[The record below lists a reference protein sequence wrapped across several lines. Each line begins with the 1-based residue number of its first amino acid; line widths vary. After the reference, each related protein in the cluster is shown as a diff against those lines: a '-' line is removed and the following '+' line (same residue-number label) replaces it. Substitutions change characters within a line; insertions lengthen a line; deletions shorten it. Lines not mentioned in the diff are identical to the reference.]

1 MASTP
6 RKEREWASPNH
17 VKTFYISVCSSNGFL
32 LKAFLFAKSVEH
44 IILRDLSD
52 PLSFIPQF
60 CQILIE
66 SQNGTSSDIILY
78 LLTTMTSNNSP
89 ALSHTF
95 NTRPRRNP
103 GNPKM
108 NGGQNYPRFGISNK
122 ESTTSETKLSTPGS
136 PSSSSG
142 HNSSITVAE
151 RRQTQVSKYLVSED
165 FKSDFATK
173 LNRLRQRERNMTSSQ
188 DMVKTAADQG
198 KGINEEDESREA
210 MDEEDDSREAVN
222 EEHEHREAINEEDES
237 RDAINEEDE
246 SRDDINAEDES
257 QDTDNN
263 NIITDT
269 TSSTTDT
276 TTATIDTTK
285 MPQTSSPGRRRARIH
300 EDSIQVSLKLCSVF
314 FWLNE
319 SSLTSE
325 ILLTDEPMMSENLQ
339 EAEEEG
345 YTSPTSNQEEQSS
358 SRRPSCYFGD
368 EDPEEQSARYEVIS
382 KLADQLAEQIEEND
396 SLLYELGVVRSNNA
410 RLQAV
415 AADKEDEVA
424 CLNQRNRQLE
434 NTVTQLNC
442 SQPAEESAAEVLR
455 SQLNQIRGNL
465 CQLLAQGDAKH
476 QSPGH
481 HNQIES
487 ESVTKMRQ
495 MRRYSWSSAQ
505 AKCFVVQPDQRLDE
519 PACPEANKEGPG
531 EPSGHFPSAQA
542 PRAQGLSAGWT
553 GLVDL
558 TDRESMRA
566 HILWLQAELISSRS
580 ARMETDAAL
589 QSIIDSIAPQTQRPN
604 AGSTDMRVQGLGL
617 FTNSTPVRPLRSL
630 DSNSKAAE
638 TPNRGSCPVSVS
650 SISEEPHNRSSPLL
664 ALASFGFSSW
674 GRKPDSGSSPKQIGD
689 EEAGIPSSN
698 TTSEQNP
705 AAAEKE
711 AAYPFKRFGLRSFFN
726 HSTGGP
732 LSKSDAANTPDG
744 LSTSPSLTALDISRK
759 SPSRSLT
766 LAVMPS
772 SAAIPTVQDENV
784 KPQPIEFNSQN
795 APLGLDSKRSAQQL
809 FPLTAR
815 HEASEEGPTGPSL
828 HTDDHLLLNGGVV
841 PDNSNAIII

>member
-1 MASTP
+1 
-6 RKEREWASPNH
+6 
-17 VKTFYISVCSSNGFL
+17 
-32 LKAFLFAKSVEH
+32 
-44 IILRDLSD
+44 
-52 PLSFIPQF
+52 
-60 CQILIE
+60 
-66 SQNGTSSDIILY
+66 
-78 LLTTMTSNNSP
+78 
-89 ALSHTF
+89 
-95 NTRPRRNP
+95 
-103 GNPKM
+103 M

-188 DMVKTAADQG
+188 VMVKTAADQG

-300 EDSIQVSLKLCSVF
+300 EDSI
-314 FWLNE
+314 
-319 SSLTSE
+319 
-325 ILLTDEPMMSENLQ
+325 Q

-705 AAAEKE
+705 VAAEKE

-744 LSTSPSLTALDISRK
+744 LSTSPTLTALDISRK

-795 APLGLDSKRSAQQL
+795 APLGFDSKRSGQQP
-809 FPLTAR
+809 FPLAVC
-815 HEASEEGPTGPSL
+815 HQASEEGPTGTSL
-828 HTDDHLLLNGGVV
+828 HPDDHLLLNGGVV
-841 PDNSNAIII
+841 SNNSNAIII